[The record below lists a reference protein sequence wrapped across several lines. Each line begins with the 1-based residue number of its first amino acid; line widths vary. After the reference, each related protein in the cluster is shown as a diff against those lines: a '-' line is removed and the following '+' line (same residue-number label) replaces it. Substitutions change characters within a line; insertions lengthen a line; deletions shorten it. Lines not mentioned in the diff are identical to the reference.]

1 MTVNMKHLRNLV
13 IRRGKVV
20 DVEFE
25 PYDNYCLSV
34 TFNYLGQEYYM
45 EEIYQ
50 PEDEMIV
57 SYFSDGST
65 DVSIYTY
72 TFHDLFKIG
81 NKKLPFAVYNIGSAT
96 DCTSAELGE
105 CKIVEIV
112 GSMWGCYAFGAEAL
126 RKYPLW
132 YRRRQEVMFTRLS
145 AERLAEL
152 MKEEIKDKTDVLRFN
167 EAGEFRDTEDVEKV
181 NKIAMYLS
189 YYGISTYTYSARK
202 FDWENINRDHMT
214 IIGSAQWLDGQYL
227 GVKNAKEK
235 QEELKKIG
243 IKSFLCPKDCRKCNA
258 CVTNKENPQ
267 LIISELI

>member
-1 MTVNMKHLRNLV
+1 
-13 IRRGKVV
+13 
-20 DVEFE
+20 
-25 PYDNYCLSV
+25 
-34 TFNYLGQEYYM
+34 M

-65 DVSIYTY
+65 DVAIKTY

-81 NKKLPFAVYNIGSAT
+81 NKKLPFAVFNIGSAT
-96 DCTSAELGE
+96 DCASAELGE

-152 MKEEIKDKTDVLRFN
+152 MKDEMEGKTNVLRFN
-167 EAGEFRDTEDVEKV
+167 EAGEFRDPEDVAKM
-181 NKIAMYLS
+181 NQIAMYLG
-189 YYGISTYTYSARK
+189 YYSIKTYTYSARGFEWSK
-202 FDWENINRDHMT
+202 IDRTHCT
-214 IIGSAQWLDGQYL
+214 IIGSSQWLDGMYI
-227 GVKNAKEK
+227 GVKNAPEKYKE
-235 QEELKKIG
+235 LRSRG
-243 IKSFLCPKDCRKCNA
+243 INAFLCPKDCNKCSVCPN
-258 CVTNKENPQ
+258 NKELQ
-267 LIISELI
+267 KVIVSELI